1 MKEKEGERERERE
14 KSSRRYKQASPT
26 MLTTR
31 ALIIDSTRPGCAS
44 TKDKSG
50 ARHMIEVISVVH
62 GQSFCGLSFW
72 HVEADSEKLWA
83 MMFRVRVS
91 S

>member
-1 MKEKEGERERERE
+1 MKEKEGERGTE
-14 KSSRRYKQASPT
+14 KSFHGYRQASPT

-50 ARHMIEVISVVH
+50 GRHMIEVISVVH
-62 GQSFCGLSFW
+62 GQSFCGLSSW
-72 HVEADSEKLWA
+72 HVEADSAKLWA